1 MDRGHIACDLPEHTR
16 EPRNHNA
23 YRRIQM
29 ATNTT
34 QHDCS
39 DQGCLAAMLGVEL
52 AGTEEAETD

>member
-1 MDRGHIACDLPEHTR
+1 
-16 EPRNHNA
+16 
-23 YRRIQM
+23 M

-52 AGTEEAETD
+52 AITDDAETD

>member
-1 MDRGHIACDLPEHTR
+1 
-16 EPRNHNA
+16 
-23 YRRIQM
+23 M

-52 AGTEEAETD
+52 AMPPTTRRRIECVVAHSRTSGNLVG